1 MTVRLWSLALFIV
14 LIAGWEAAC
23 RGFGIAALLL
33 PPPSAV
39 LATLWH
45 GLVDGYLWPHIWLT
59 ALEMLL
65 GLVLGCAIGF
75 ICGVALGETDFLRR
89 VLSPYIVAS
98 QVVPKLALVPLFIFW
113 FGFGMP
119 PIIVITALICF
130 FPLLENTMTAM
141 AHVEPQKLELFR
153 MLGASKAQ
161 TLFRL
166 KVPAGLPVILAGVR
180 VAVVLSLVGAVVAE
194 FFAGRDGLGA
204 LIIAA
209 QGMMDSAQI
218 FASLTAITVLG
229 ILFYQATLLA
239 ERWLL
244 RRHVKGAGQ

>member
-98 QVVPKLALVPLFIFW
+98 PVVPKLALVPLFI

-218 FASLTAITVLG
+218 FASLTAIT
-229 ILFYQATLLA
+229 LLA